1 MRDLD
6 YDHTVARRSDGTRQS
21 QRPVQPW
28 PVDRPFRLLSIDGGG
43 VRGLLPALVLT
54 ELEKRFLDGSS
65 ISEHFDMIVGTST
78 GGIIAL
84 GLGQGMKAS
93 DIANLY
99 LERGEQIFPTPNA
112 ATRLWRKASGWF
124 GTSHDR
130 TALEAELRRAFRD
143 ELFGSSKTPLCV
155 PAFEGRYSE
164 PYIFKTPHHP
174 DYKRDARERLVD
186 VGLATAAA
194 PLVFDAVDRDGYT
207 FVDGGIWANNPIMI
221 GVVDALTCFSIDR
234 RQLHVLSL
242 GTGRPRVRIS
252 SRTKVGGKAHW
263 AKYFSEAAMAAQS
276 HNALGQAYLLLGRD
290 RVTRLDGPE
299 THEPIDMTDIRR
311 AVKEM
316 PGLARAIAEGSG
328 RDVAREF
335 LRWAPEGAAPQLATA
350 E

>member
-6 YDHTVARRSDGTRQS
+6 YDHTVARRSDGTRQT

-28 PVDRPFRLLSIDGGG
+28 PADRPFRLLSIDGGG
-43 VRGLLPALVLT
+43 VRGLLPALILT
-54 ELEKRFLDGSS
+54 ELERRFLDGSS
-65 ISEHFDMIVGTST
+65 ISDHFDMVVGTST

-99 LERGEQIFPTPNA
+99 LERGESIFPAPSV
-112 ATRLWRKASGWF
+112 ATQLWRKVSGWF
-124 GTSHDR
+124 GTSHNR
-130 TALEAELRRAFRD
+130 AVLEAELRRVFHE
-143 ELFGSSKTPLCV
+143 ELFGSSTTPLCV

-174 DYKRDARERLVD
+174 DYKRDGRERLVD

-194 PLVFDAVDRDGYT
+194 PLVFSAIDRDGYT
-207 FVDGGIWANNPIMI
+207 FVDGGIWANNPIMV
-221 GVVDALTCFSIDR
+221 GVVDALTCFAIDR

-242 GTGRPRVRIS
+242 GTGRRRVRIS
-252 SRTKVGGKAHW
+252 SRTKVGGKLHW
-263 AKYFSEAAMAAQS
+263 AKHFSEAAMAAQS

-299 THEPIDMTDIRR
+299 TQEPIDMTDIRR
-311 AVKEM
+311 AVREM
-316 PGLARAIAEGSG
+316 PGLARAIVDGSG

-335 LRWAPEGAAPQLATA
+335 LGWTA
-350 E
+350 ESGDGHLLAAE